1 MREPM
6 TDADL
11 DALIGHAEY
20 GHFEGQDYDAVE
32 TLVAEVRRLRDEVA
46 GANENVAS
54 WQGIAADL
62 RADRDELEASY
73 YVLLS
78 QCHRLEEERNQLRV
92 KRTAMLDALEAGQA
106 LADLDTWSWEDRQGA
121 LREWDQRIARVR
133 DVQRRTTV
141 REPTDITGGHMGA
154 DRRQP

>member
-1 MREPM
+1 MPSEPL
-6 TDADL
+6 TDAQL
-11 DALIGHAEY
+11 NFLGHHAEY

-62 RADRDELEASY
+62 RADRDELADGY

-78 QCHRLEEERNQLRV
+78 QCHRLEEERNRLRV
-92 KRTAMLDALEAGQA
+92 ERTAMLDALEAGQA
-106 LADLDTWSWEDRQGA
+106 LADLDTWSWEDRQSAVG
-121 LREWDQRIARVR
+121 EWDQRIARVR
-133 DVQRRTTV
+133 DRQR
-141 REPTDITGGHMGA
+141 GG
-154 DRRQP
+154 RP

>member
-1 MREPM
+1 MSDPM
-6 TDADL
+6 TDDDL
-11 DALIGHAEY
+11 AYQRWSRNDL
-20 GHFEGQDYDAVE
+20 
-32 TLVAEVRRLRDEVA
+32 LAEVRQLQKERQGMVAETSWDDLATELTEAEAENARLRAE
-46 GANENVAS
+46 
-54 WQGIAADL
+54 
-62 RADRDELEASY
+62 RDEIESGY

-78 QCHRLEEERNQLRV
+78 QFHRLEEERNQLRV
-92 KRTAMLDALEAGQA
+92 ERTAMLDALEAAQV

-154 DRRQP
+154 DRRRP